1 MQGDPTPILV
11 ANAYAFGA
19 RNYDPRT
26 LLRTMRYGAEVPGAN
41 SQGVLTRPGLEQY
54 LEKGYYDAS
63 ILLEY
68 TSSDFAIG
76 RFALQA
82 CNDEPVCNWYT
93 QRAMNWKN
101 LFNKETG
108 WLQSRNEDGSWKR
121 YDADWRES
129 TYKNYFWMVPYDL
142 QGLIDSIG
150 GKEAAEKRLDEMF
163 RRLDASYGDEWFA
176 SGNEPS
182 FQIPWIYNWA
192 GAPYKAQQVIRRILN
207 EQYSSRVNG
216 LPGNDDLGSMGAWY
230 VFASIGLFPEIPG
243 VGGFSVNSPVFRKI
257 VLHLPEGDV
266 IIKGGDEKKE
276 YIHSLS
282 LDGKKMEGTWIDWSD
297 LYRGATLEYKLSGKP
312 DKTWGTRMGLKTK

>member
-1 MQGDPTPILV
+1 MLLYNWNILLQILQSDS
-11 ANAYAFGA
+11 FGLHA
-19 RNYDPRT
+19 V
-26 LLRTMRYGAEVPGAN
+26 GAEF
-41 SQGVLTRPGLEQY
+41 
-54 LEKGYYDAS
+54 AS
-63 ILLEY
+63 WRY
-68 TSSDFAIG
+68 FHFA
-76 RFALQA
+76 RS
-82 CNDEPVCNWYT
+82 
-93 QRAMNWKN
+93 WKN
-101 LFNKETG
+101 LYNPETG
-108 WLQSRNEDGSWKR
+108 WLQSRNPDGSWKPLTE
-121 YDADWRES
+121 DFRES

-243 VGGFSVNSPVFRKI
+243 VEV
-257 VLHLPEGDV
+257 
-266 IIKGGDEKKE
+266 
-276 YIHSLS
+276 SL
-282 LDGKKMEGTWIDWSD
+282 
-297 LYRGATLEYKLSGKP
+297 
-312 DKTWGTRMGLKTK
+312 

>member
-1 MQGDPTPILV
+1 
-11 ANAYAFGA
+11 
-19 RNYDPRT
+19 
-26 LLRTMRYGAEVPGAN
+26 
-41 SQGVLTRPGLEQY
+41 
-54 LEKGYYDAS
+54 
-63 ILLEY
+63 
-68 TSSDFAIG
+68 
-76 RFALQA
+76 
-82 CNDEPVCNWYT
+82 
-93 QRAMNWKN
+93 
-101 LFNKETG
+101 
-108 WLQSRNEDGSWKR
+108 
-121 YDADWRES
+121 
-129 TYKNYFWMVPYDL
+129 MVPYDL

-216 LPGNDDLGSMGAWY
+216 LPGNDDLG
-230 VFASIGLFPEIPG
+230 
-243 VGGFSVNSPVFRKI
+243 FSVNSPVFRKI

-312 DKTWGTRMGLKTK
+312 DKTWGTRIAPPSYGK

>member
-1 MQGDPTPILV
+1 MVYATGD
-11 ANAYAFGA
+11 
-19 RNYDPRT
+19 
-26 LLRTMRYGAEVPGAN
+26 E
-41 SQGVLTRPGLEQY
+41 LE
-54 LEKGYYDAS
+54 D
-63 ILLEY
+63 
-68 TSSDFAIG
+68 
-76 RFALQA
+76 
-82 CNDEPVCNWYT
+82 
-93 QRAMNWKN
+93 
-101 LFNKETG
+101 
-108 WLQSRNEDGSWKR
+108 
-121 YDADWRES
+121 
-129 TYKNYFWMVPYDL
+129 DL

-312 DKTWGTRMGLKTK
+312 DKTWGTRIAPPSYGK